1 MGADEV
7 KTYLSG
13 LCLTALL
20 SGASLAAPTVVVG
33 SSG

>member
-1 MGADEV
+1 MTSQDV
-7 KTYLSG
+7 KTYVAG

-20 SGASLAAPTVVVG
+20 SGASLAGPAVALG